1 MFSKSLMK
9 KIESNPQLKE
19 LDRGMET
26 YLNLNGFKR
35 VILKDGSAKIARMTK
50 KEKKAVSLGAKTI
63 PMGIELKRIRVK

>member
-1 MFSKSLMK
+1 MFSKSLMQ
-9 KIESNPQLKE
+9 KIEGNPQLKE

-50 KEKKAVSLGAKTI
+50 KEKKAISLGAKTI
-63 PMGIELKRIRVK
+63 PMGIDLKRA

>member
-1 MFSKSLMK
+1 MFSKDLMK
-9 KIESNPQLKE
+9 KIESNPKLKE

-50 KEKKAVSLGAKTI
+50 KEKKAISLGAETI